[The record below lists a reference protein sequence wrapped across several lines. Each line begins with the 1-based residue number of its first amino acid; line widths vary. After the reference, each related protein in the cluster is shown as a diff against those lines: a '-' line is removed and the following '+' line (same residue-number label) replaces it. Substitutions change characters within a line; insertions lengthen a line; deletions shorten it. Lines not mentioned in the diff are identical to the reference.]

1 MNLILLGAPGSG
13 KGTQSSQLSQ
23 KYDIPHIST
32 GDIFRAAIADGTEM
46 GKKAQEFM
54 NKGELV
60 PDEIV
65 IGIVKDRL
73 AQNDTDKGFLL
84 DGFPRT
90 VVQAQELDKV
100 LLNLNKAINAVID
113 IEVDQSEILER
124 LTGRRV
130 CSDCKSVYHVIFE
143 PSENENYCDSCGGRL
158 IQREDDTIETVRK
171 RLEVYDELTAPLINY
186 YSKKNIL
193 RSVNGQQQVDDVFSD
208 IVTVL
213 KGEYA

>member
-13 KGTQSSQLSQ
+13 KGTQSAQLSS
-23 KYDIPHIST
+23 KFNIPHIST
-32 GDIFRAAIADGTEM
+32 GDIFRAAISEGTEM

-65 IGIVKDRL
+65 IGIVKERL
-73 AQNDTDKGFLL
+73 AQKDTEKGFLL

-90 VVQAQELDKV
+90 LVQAQELDKV
-100 LLNLNKAINAVID
+100 LSQLKKDLTAAID
-113 IEVDQSEILER
+113 IEVNPIEIIER
-124 LTGRRV
+124 LSGRRV
-130 CSDCKSVYHVIFE
+130 CSDCKNVYHTIFE
-143 PSENENYCDSCGGRL
+143 PSENENYCDSCGGLL
-158 IQREDDTIETVRK
+158 IQREDDTIETVKK
-171 RLEVYDELTAPLINY
+171 RLEVYAEMTAPLIDY

-193 RSVNGQQQVDDVFSD
+193 RSVNGQQAVDDVFLD